1 MKNIKAQVAIGI
13 VCLVSGFF
21 VTLQLRTMD
30 DNKVSAYP
38 SQIRL
43 EQTQELLRME
53 KDKTETLYQ
62 QVMEYKDEIEEYQQR
77 AAANDGAVDMLMSDL
92 SKNKLLAG
100 TVSVEGPGVVVTMED
115 GTAIAGAMEDENIY
129 VVHDDDV
136 LRVLNE
142 LRAAGAEAISINDQR
157 VVASSEIRC
166 AGNTISI
173 NNTRTAAPFV
183 IKAIGDSEQLKSG
196 LTMRGGVVDEL
207 SRWINLKVETKSA
220 ITLPAYTG
228 NTNFKYAVPVS
239 NAEAGGKTNQ
249 KKE

>member
-1 MKNIKAQVAIGI
+1 MKNLKAQVAIGI

-21 VTLQLRTMD
+21 VTLQLRNMENTT
-30 DNKVSAYP
+30 VSTYP
-38 SQIRL
+38 SQVRL

-53 KDKTETLYQ
+53 KEKTETLYH
-62 QVMEYKDEIEEYQQR
+62 QVMEYKDEIAEYQSR
-77 AAANDGAVDMLMSDL
+77 AAAENGAVDMLMNDL
-92 SKNKLLAG
+92 NKNKLLAG

-157 VVASSEIRC
+157 VVSVSEIRC

-196 LTMRGGVVDEL
+196 LTMRGGLVDEL
-207 SRWINLKVETKSA
+207 SRWIDLKVETQTS

-228 NTNFKYAVPVS
+228 TMNYKYAEIVS
-239 NAEAGGKTNQ
+239 NAEAGEKTANQ
-249 KKE
+249 

>member
-1 MKNIKAQVAIGI
+1 MKNVKAQVAMGI

-21 VTLQLRTMD
+21 VTLQLRSMEQT
-30 DNKVSAYP
+30 NVSTYP
-38 SQIRL
+38 SQVRL

-53 KDKTETLYQ
+53 KEKTETLYK
-62 QVMEYKDEIEEYQQR
+62 QVMEYKDEIAEYQSR
-77 AAANDGAVDMLMSDL
+77 AAANDSALDMLMNDL
-92 SKNKLLAG
+92 NKSKLLAG
-100 TVSVEGPGVVVTMED
+100 TVSVEGPGIEVTLED
-115 GTAIAGAMEDENIY
+115 GTVSAGVIEDENVYI
-129 VVHDDDV
+129 VHDDDV

-157 VVASSEIRC
+157 VIASSEIRC

-207 SRWINLKVETKSA
+207 SRWINIKVETKSS

-228 NTNFKYAVPVS
+228 AASYKHAKTVS
-239 NAEAGGKTNQ
+239 NAEAGEKTSKQ
-249 KKE
+249 